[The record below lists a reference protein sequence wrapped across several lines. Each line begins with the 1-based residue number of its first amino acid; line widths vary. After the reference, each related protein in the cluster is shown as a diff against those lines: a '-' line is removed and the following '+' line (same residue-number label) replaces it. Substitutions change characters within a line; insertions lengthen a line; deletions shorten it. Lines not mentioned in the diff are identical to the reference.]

1 MPTIGWCRSDW
12 QGSETV
18 SPSHSGYS
26 ASSCLCY
33 VIILKRNDS
42 FNLFLKFI
50 YLFLPASSFKISNS
64 LANNSFRRYLN
75 YMQIRHPNIRILG
88 SDRFGTYRFVF
99 SNSGADMNSNSPLH
113 FNALVR
119 IRRGF
124 HSDDGS
130 RAACPADAARERI
143 KNRAIVRTVTSP
155 VRFMRGVSSVGAS
168 RQFDPWLEGS
178 LQDGRLCVSR
188 FLSHKNEELN
198 VYSYSYSYNLL
209 HRHSKKG

>member
-1 MPTIGWCRSDW
+1 MTSPMPTIGWCRSDW

-75 YMQIRHPNIRILG
+75 IHHIGQISWQVFTISSCFQDGPLYEQSWTISTRISLSFAPLNVSGRSTGPQFETGGVFGVRHPNIRIFG
-88 SDRFGTYRFVF
+88 S
-99 SNSGADMNSNSPLH
+99 
-113 FNALVR
+113 VR
-119 IRRGF
+119 NV
-124 HSDDGS
+124 S
-130 RAACPADAARERI
+130 
-143 KNRAIVRTVTSP
+143 
-155 VRFMRGVSSVGAS
+155 VRF
-168 RQFDPWLEGS
+168 L
-178 LQDGRLCVSR
+178 
-188 FLSHKNEELN
+188 
-198 VYSYSYSYNLL
+198 
-209 HRHSKKG
+209 